1 MKVLQINS
9 FFSVGGPPRIMNG
22 IYDTLKENG
31 IECKI
36 AASREKL
43 YALEDSYQVCSDKN
57 VKINA
62 LKARLFDNEGF
73 NAQKDTQKLVEYI
86 KQYDPDIIHLHNLH
100 GYCINLEVLFGYL
113 KSCQKPVVWTL
124 HDCWAF
130 TGHCAHFDLIGCSKW
145 KEQCRS
151 CSQTK
156 EYPASFFHDRS
167 EKNYK
172 EKKAAYSGMKN
183 LTLVTPSKWL
193 ASFLPDSILKEHA
206 VKVIHNGIDLKR
218 FSCRKSDILEKNGL
232 AGKRIVLGV
241 AQNWAERKGLE
252 DFVKL
257 ASLLS
262 DEYKVVLIGLTE
274 EQKKALPKE
283 VFGLTRTEN
292 VEELQKWYSAA
303 EVFVNFTY
311 QDNFPTVNIEA
322 LACGTPV
329 LTYKTGGSVEAVCE
343 GCGWVVAQGNVKGA
357 KKVIEEMG
365 EKEQYREACL
375 QRAQK
380 FDRKERYLEYIELYK
395 SLLKGNL

>member
-43 YALEDSYQVCSDKN
+43 YALEDSYPVCSDKN

-73 NAQKDTQKLVEYI
+73 NAKKDTQKLVEYI

>member
-343 GCGWVVAQGNVKGA
+343 GCGWVVAQGNVKVA

>member
-36 AASREKL
+36 AASREKF
-43 YALEDSYQVCSDKN
+43 YAMEDSYQVCSDKN

-73 NAQKDTQKLVEYI
+73 NAKKDTQRLVEYI

-130 TGHCAHFDLIGCSKW
+130 TGHCAYFDVVGCKKW
-145 KEQCRS
+145 KEQCSS

-156 EYPASFFHDRS
+156 EYPSSLFLDHC

-172 EKKAAYSGMKN
+172 EKKAAYSGIKN
-183 LTLVTPSKWL
+183 LTIVTPSKWL
-193 ASFLPDSILKEHA
+193 ASFLSDSILKEHT
-206 VKVIHNGIDLKR
+206 VKVIHNGIDLQS
-218 FSCRKSDILEKNGL
+218 FSYKKSDILEKNGL
-232 AGKRIVLGV
+232 AGKKIVLGV
-241 AQNWAERKGLE
+241 AQNWVERKGLE
-252 DFVKL
+252 DFIKL
-257 ASLLS
+257 STLL
-262 DEYKVVLIGLTE
+262 DDKYKVVLIGLTE
-274 EQKKALPKE
+274 EQKKALPKA
-283 VFGLTRTEN
+283 VFGITRTEN
-292 VEELQKWYSAA
+292 IEELQKWYSAA

-329 LTYKTGGSVEAVCE
+329 LTYKTGGSVEVICK
-343 GCGWVVAQGNVKGA
+343 GCGWVVEQGDIEGA
-357 KKVIEEMG
+357 KNTITSMK
-365 EKEQYREACL
+365 EKTKYITSCL
-375 QRAQK
+375 DQSKK
-380 FDRKERYLEYIELYK
+380 FDRKKRYLEYVDLYRSMLGTK
-395 SLLKGNL
+395 

>member
-73 NAQKDTQKLVEYI
+73 NAKKDTQKLVEYI

-145 KEQCRS
+145 KEQCS
-151 CSQTK
+151 TCSQTK

-343 GCGWVVAQGNVKGA
+343 GCGWVVAQGNVKAA